1 MNEMLDGKL
10 VTKENLVN
18 HFIESN
24 DSLDGFIA
32 LVKEAFKEAEE
43 KRKDS
48 ILEKLELF
56 AIENNMSLEQVKAIF
71 APKSEEKKRKSGPGK
86 GNAGEPKPK
95 SYIKYEHGDN
105 VYYAFRTLSGQQSQE
120 LSGYLKANNKKMKDL
135 VIVEKELPAGIKELI
150 EKDPNNIACVVKA
163 A

>member
-10 VTKENLVN
+10 VTKESLVN

-71 APKSEEKKRKSGPGK
+71 APKSEEKTKATAKSEKKAPNRSLMIFDLEGK
-86 GNAGEPKPK
+86 
-95 SYIKYEHGDN
+95 KYGVMRGSRGINGTEIDK
-105 VYYAFRTLSGQQSQE
+105 AIASGQTKEEMKARGQE
-120 LSGYLKANNKKMKDL
+120 ASEGVKARVGSSTKPVD
-135 VIVEKELPAGIKELI
+135 ISDLI
-150 EKDPNNIACVVKA
+150 ESA
-163 A
+163 